1 MNPFAH
7 GDVEPKQFW
16 MIGATA
22 GAKNVEMMEPKL
34 EISVLVPQP

>member
-22 GAKNVEMMEPKL
+22 GAKNV
-34 EISVLVPQP
+34 